1 MTWHDADLIAHTPGR
16 LGVTTRGALYALGVS
31 RYTVNRRVQA
41 GRWSEPTTNVIVLP
55 GPEDFRRSVLVC
67 CLACGAGASASHE
80 TAAHLHGLLD
90 SPRPHQV
97 MVTLPW
103 SERGRARG
111 PGVVVRS
118 RHLAADDIRIV
129 RGVPTTSVAWTLDDV
144 ARLRGVRDGAFMVGD
159 ALRRGLVRRGAL
171 LDIAARRPGSPLP
184 IILED
189 VLSGDVER
197 AESPAEVQAIVLLLP
212 ELRRRGL
219 PEPVLQ
225 YVVHDRTGRFVAR
238 VDAGWPPQRVGLEVN
253 SDTYHGTGSA
263 RARDRRRTVDLE
275 GCDWRVVF
283 ASPAE
288 IRQRPADV
296 IDRIEFELAAADAS
310 A

>member
-41 GRWSEPTTNVIVLP
+41 RRWSEPAANVIALP

-67 CLACGAGASASHE
+67 CLACGPGAAASHE

-97 MVTLPW
+97 TVTLPW

-111 PGVVVRS
+111 PGEVVRS
-118 RHLAADDIRIV
+118 RHLAGEDVRIV
-129 RGVPTTSVAWTLDDV
+129 RGVPLTSVAWTLDDV
-144 ARLRGVRDGAFMVGD
+144 TRLRGARDGAFVVGD

-171 LDIAARRPGSPLP
+171 LDVAGRRPRSPLP
-184 IILED
+184 DLLHD
-189 VLSGDVER
+189 VLRGEIER
-197 AESPAEVQAIVLLLP
+197 AESPAEVQAVVLLLP

-225 YVVHDRTGRFVAR
+225 YEVRDRDGQFVAR
-238 VDAGWPPQRVGLEVN
+238 VDAGWPPQQVALEVN
-253 SDTYHGTGSA
+253 SDTYHATRSA
-263 RARDRRRTVDLE
+263 QARDRRRADDLG

-288 IRQRPADV
+288 IRQRPAEV
-296 IDRIEFELAAADAS
+296 VDRIALELAAADAL